1 MERAVPVLPVDD
13 LCVAKEFYVNA
24 LGFQVLYE
32 ASEDGKTGILG
43 LERGTIR
50 PIHECTNQRSVN
62 SAMTVADHTY
72 LAEAKGSMATYK
84 RQLADLM
91 DLASGDEKHDP
102 SAYST
107 LEVLWVLY
115 DRILNYDASRPQSE
129 DRDRFIMS
137 KGHGPLALYAILAQK
152 GFFPASE
159 LARFLQWEGILG
171 GHPDRN
177 RVPGVETSTGSL
189 GHGFPMAIGV
199 ALALKAKGSDRRVYV
214 LIGDGEANEGSVW
227 EAVLLAGDLSLSN
240 LTAILIDNRSSTR
253 DLGDLATKFKTF
265 GWDAQVVDG
274 RDEDAIENA
283 LSSPAT
289 DRPSVVVAEV
299 LNHA

>member
-1 MERAVPVLPVDD
+1 
-13 LCVAKEFYVNA
+13 
-24 LGFQVLYE
+24 
-32 ASEDGKTGILG
+32 
-43 LERGTIR
+43 
-50 PIHECTNQRSVN
+50 
-62 SAMTVADHTY
+62 
-72 LAEAKGSMATYK
+72 MATF
-84 RQLADLM
+84 REQLANLI

-115 DRILNYDASRPQSE
+115 DRILYYDPSNPQSE

-137 KGHGPLALYAILAQK
+137 KGHGPLALYAILAHK

-159 LARFLQWEGILG
+159 LTKFLQWDGILG

-199 ALALKAKGSDRRVYV
+199 ALGLKAKGIDSRVYV

-227 EAVLLAGDLSLSN
+227 EAVLLAGNLGLSN
-240 LTAILIDNRSSTR
+240 LTAILIDNHSSTR
-253 DLGDLATKFKTF
+253 EMGDLAAKFRTF
-265 GWDAQVVDG
+265 GWAAQIVDG

-283 LSSPAT
+283 LLPPAA
-289 DRPSVVVAEV
+289 DRPSVVIAEV
-299 LNHA
+299 LNDA

>member
-1 MERAVPVLPVDD
+1 MGQQHTE
-13 LCVAKEFYVNA
+13 K
-24 LGFQVLYE
+24 
-32 ASEDGKTGILG
+32 
-43 LERGTIR
+43 
-50 PIHECTNQRSVN
+50 
-62 SAMTVADHTY
+62 MTTY
-72 LAEAKGSMATYK
+72 RK
-84 RQLADLM
+84 QLANLM

-115 DRILNYDASRPQSE
+115 DRILHYDPADPESE

-137 KGHGPLALYAILAQK
+137 KGHGPLVLYAILAQK

-159 LARFLQWEGILG
+159 MPKFLQWDGILG

-199 ALALKAKGSDRRVYV
+199 ALGLKAKRSDRRVYV

-227 EAVLLAGDLSLSN
+227 EAVLLAGNLGLSN
-240 LTAILIDNRSSTR
+240 LTAILIDNRSSSM
-253 DLGDLATKFKTF
+253 DMGNLAAKFASF
-265 GWDAQVVDG
+265 GWEARRVDG
-274 RDEDAIENA
+274 RDEDAIEDA
-283 LSSPAT
+283 LAFPAA
-289 DRPSVVVAEV
+289 DRPSLVIAEV
-299 LNHA
+299 LSHA